1 MEQSGIPLGPR
12 SGLTRPTPNR
22 LNWPK
27 TWIIAGFSWRLISMK
42 HSVGADRIEQMPSI
56 VPNDIFSLSDDE
68 CVARLARA
76 IERHDLKHLDEVAQL
91 IGRLA
96 VTIE

>member
-1 MEQSGIPLGPR
+1 LES
-12 SGLTRPTPNR
+12 
-22 LNWPK
+22 
-27 TWIIAGFSWRLISMK
+27 IASARG
-42 HSVGADRIEQMPSI
+42 
-56 VPNDIFSLSDDE
+56 DIHALSDDE

-76 IERHDLKHLDEVAQL
+76 IKARDLDHLDEIAQL

>member
-1 MEQSGIPLGPR
+1 
-12 SGLTRPTPNR
+12 
-22 LNWPK
+22 
-27 TWIIAGFSWRLISMK
+27 MK
-42 HSVGADRIEQMPSI
+42 DGVGVDRISAVPSI
-56 VPNDIFSLSDDE
+56 VPSDIHALSDDE

-76 IERHDLKHLDEVAQL
+76 IEARDLDHLDEIAQL

>member
-1 MEQSGIPLGPR
+1 MP
-12 SGLTRPTPNR
+12 
-22 LNWPK
+22 
-27 TWIIAGFSWRLISMK
+27 GFTEMDSMND
-42 HSVGADRIEQMPSI
+42 SVAVDRVDSMPSI
-56 VPNDIFSLSDDE
+56 VPNDIFLLSDDE

-76 IERHDLKHLDEVAQL
+76 IERHDLSHLDEVAQL